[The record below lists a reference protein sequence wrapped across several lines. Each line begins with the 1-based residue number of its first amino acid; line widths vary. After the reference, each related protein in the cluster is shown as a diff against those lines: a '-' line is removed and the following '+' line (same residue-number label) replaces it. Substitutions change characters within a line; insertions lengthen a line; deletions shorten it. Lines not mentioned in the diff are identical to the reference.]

1 MLNPGV
7 PDDTVLDDTVL
18 NDTGLAVAAGRTRA
32 QTGREA
38 SCDQ

>member
-7 PDDTVLDDTVL
+7 PDDAVLDDTGL
-18 NDTGLAVAAGRTRA
+18 DDTGLAVTAGGTRA
-32 QTGREA
+32 RTGREA